1 MKMPHLKWT
10 RVSQQSS
17 SSGLQPLLAGCPEP
31 GCCQEDVK
39 EKRPECHGACRTSC
53 WNCVVE
59 WMTAAMFRGSVPGCV
74 MPRRRGCPCLP
85 GRRVCSMNPSVRGLS
100 ILTLQNFPP
109 RWKKKSPIFQMNIL
123 YSGLLKQCLKVSNFL
138 CIKAIVLDKE
148 NYRTQN
154 GILYTPF
161 LSILKEIKKVWLIF
175 KNITVGSVLT
185 TWVLVALNHDTM

>member
-1 MKMPHLKWT
+1 M
-10 RVSQQSS
+10 
-17 SSGLQPLLAGCPEP
+17 
-31 GCCQEDVK
+31 DD
-39 EKRPECHGACRTSC
+39 SC
-53 WNCVVE
+53 NVQG
-59 WMTAAMFRGSVPGCV
+59 FRS
-74 MPRRRGCPCLP
+74 
-85 GRRVCSMNPSVRGLS
+85 RVCDAQTAGLS
-100 ILTLQNFPP
+100 LSPWEKSLQHESICKGTKYPHAP
-109 RWKKKSPIFQMNIL
+109 ELSSKAKKKSPIFQMNIL

-175 KNITVGSVLT
+175 KNVTVGSVLT